1 MRIYG
6 RIYKKDGSYTWTEIQ
21 TDANGNNDGVYI
33 TALCQELQLQIGESP
48 FYANRGIDV
57 RGSLITQVFP
67 TYWVNQI
74 QQNYA
79 TYFLS
84 LTIIPVNQL
93 NQYGALT
100 PVYNI
105 NIITHQGA
113 VINLVVPQ

>member
-1 MRIYG
+1 MRTYG
-6 RIYKKDGSYTWTEIQ
+6 RVYSRDGSYKWQEVT
-21 TDANGNNDGVYI
+21 TDANGYNDAVYI
-33 TALCQELQLQIGESP
+33 TALCQELQLQTGESP

-57 RGSLITQVFP
+57 RGSLMTQVFP

-79 TYFLS
+79 NYFLA
-84 LTIIPVNQL
+84 LTITPISQT
-93 NQYGALT
+93 NQYGALV

-105 NIITHQGA
+105 NIVTHKGA